1 MRNLSQDYVTS
12 EVLDTISLMQL
23 NNESIPVLDNTEIEQ
38 IAGNILF
45 TWNEI
50 GDSEANFDE
59 LVREEINIYI
69 KDIKPFL

>member
-1 MRNLSQDYVTS
+1 MKYLSQDYVTS

-23 NNESIPVLDNTEIEQ
+23 NNEEIPVLDNTEIEQ

-45 TWNEI
+45 TWGEI
-50 GDSEANFDE
+50 GDPEANFAE

>member
-1 MRNLSQDYVTS
+1 MRYLTQDYVTS

-50 GDSEANFDE
+50 GDPEVNFAE

>member
-1 MRNLSQDYVTS
+1 MRYLSQDYVTS

-50 GDSEANFDE
+50 DDLEANFDE